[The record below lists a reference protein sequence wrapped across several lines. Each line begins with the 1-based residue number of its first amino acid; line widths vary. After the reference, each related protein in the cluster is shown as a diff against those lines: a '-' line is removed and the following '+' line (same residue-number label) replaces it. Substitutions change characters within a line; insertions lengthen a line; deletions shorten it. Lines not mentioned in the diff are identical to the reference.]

1 MNGVNVE
8 LTIPTVFLAG
18 LVDGINPCAIAVL
31 LVFVSATLLAVG
43 ATLEGGVDERRRA
56 LFRGGSAYV
65 AGMFVTYLLI
75 GFGLMGFAS
84 ALRQDHIGTRLFAVV
99 AIAWSLFALQ
109 EALLPELG
117 ERLHMPKMFHARA
130 QTLVE
135 RASLPGLFGAG
146 ALIGLCTVPCSGN
159 VYLAV
164 LALLSSRQDLAEAIG
179 YLVLYN
185 FAFIV
190 PLVALLGLA
199 ATPPAMRSLARW
211 QLHHRAGMKLAL
223 GLTTAIVA
231 LAALAVV

>member
-1 MNGVNVE
+1 MTGID
-8 LTIPTVFLAG
+8 LDLATVVLAG

-43 ATLEGGVDERRRA
+43 ATMEGSLGTRRRA
-56 LFRGGSAYV
+56 LFRGGAAYV

-75 GFGLMGFAS
+75 GLGLMGFAG
-84 ALRQDHIGTRLFAVV
+84 ALRQDHLGTKIFAVV
-99 AIAWSLFALQ
+99 AIGWSLLALQ

-117 ERLHMPKMFHARA
+117 ERLRMPSMFHSRA
-130 QTLVE
+130 QSWVK

-164 LALLSSRQDLAEAIG
+164 LALLSSRNDLAQAIA
-179 YLVLYN
+179 YLVVYN
-185 FAFIV
+185 LAFV
-190 PLVALLGLA
+190 LPLIALLGIA
-199 ATPPAMRSLARW
+199 ATPVAMRALTRW
-211 QLHHRAGMKLAL
+211 QLHNRASLKLAL